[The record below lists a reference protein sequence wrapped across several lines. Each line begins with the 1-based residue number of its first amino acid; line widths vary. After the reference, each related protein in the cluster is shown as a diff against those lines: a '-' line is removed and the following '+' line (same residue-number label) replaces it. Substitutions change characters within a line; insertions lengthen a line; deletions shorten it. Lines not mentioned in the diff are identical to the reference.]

1 MPKANKKY
9 PYPCIKILDYFD
21 TSRMLEL
28 SGIHPTMGIPTSIFP
43 RFPPGISPPSIGMI
57 TQKRLKEKFF
67 RDNSSMNFKLDDFMQ
82 MYQKFASGLFE
93 IAYPARPPG
102 HPLFSRLDSVA
113 SLQNENMKLKKEN
126 IDLQK
131 KLTNNKKENKHI

>member
-1 MPKANKKY
+1 M
-9 PYPCIKILDYFD
+9 LDYFD
-21 TSRMLEL
+21 TSKMLEL

-57 TQKRLKEKFF
+57 NQKRLKEKFF

-93 IAYPARPPG
+93 VAYPARPPG
-102 HPLFSRLDSVA
+102 HPLFSRLDSVT
-113 SLQNENMKLKKEN
+113 SLQNENIKLKKEN

-131 KLTNNKKENKHI
+131 QLTNNKKENKHI